1 MQLGLYILNHIS
13 WWLVSASSIT
23 FPHLSLSI
31 FWLVYFCY
39 FCPQTSTSQSF
50 TFFQVLHW
58 DFLWLPWRYI
68 PMHTTLS
75 IILLKIFFTHLT
87 YILFIYMFFVCG
99 VHMCIWMLL
108 CTHSYT
114 WRWVGV
120 LTCATT
126 CESQRLTSSVFL
138 NSFSSIFI
146 IYGESL
152 TWTQRPLAQLA

>member
-1 MQLGLYILNHIS
+1 MACICILYHFSTFEPLHL
-13 WWLVSASSIT
+13 LVSLLLLFLPSDIHIPELHFFSSLT
-23 FPHLSLSI
+23 LRFSLATLTIYSYAHHP
-31 FWLVYFCY
+31 FNH
-39 FCPQTSTSQSF
+39 TSQ
-50 TFFQVLHW
+50 
-58 DFLWLPWRYI
+58 D
-68 PMHTTLS
+68 
-75 IILLKIFFTHLT
+75 FFTHLT